1 MENYYII
8 NSKYINKLKELL
20 KHDDIHSKNK
30 SNINDSLKN
39 IDTNLIKKELLIKEY
54 FEIQKI
60 PFKIEEKL
68 EIKYYL
74 NFVLISKDL
83 NDILIKNELIS
94 DKQEIIEIECLFND
108 NKILIHS
115 LSQNDNCI
123 FIYSKNKEKREFII
137 ESLIYIEEKEK
148 INHYIN
154 YLKQKGI
161 NIYLKELNLKDN
173 KCDILDENKNKIGLF
188 YQLINN
194 NIKNDKVDN
203 NIKIREEIL
212 ILIKIYLY
220 NKNLYEKII
229 ASKNLDNSIF
239 NQKNYND
246 KCYLINQEYITKYKE
261 HYSYDKIKK
270 YLDDNINTIDK
281 DDINNIYEKMAKEEF
296 FKDIEKKEKLGIKN
310 IKKEGIDFI
319 DVKNKIK
326 YKNNFIIVNEE
337 IYKLIIKNIDN
348 NDENAEYI
356 INNGKIFIFVKEFE
370 NYQLIIHELIDIN
383 NKTFDNNFNLCIL
396 IKFNNSKDLDEFKD
410 NILNI
415 NFLIFTQNLSK
426 AENKLFLLKEN
437 SEKKE
442 IGEIYEINKTDIYN
456 QIKDE
461 KGNFVVKNLILLG
474 EICINFEK
482 IKIQINSGNI
492 NNKEEYYIINSEFIK
507 CLNQSYDYD
516 GIVKKLKENEKFK
529 KYVKELEIKSNLDN
543 SELIQQIFVDIFNNN
558 QQSFIKI
565 NNPGKI
571 DVPQNSEIYKMI
583 QELKLQNNIGIS
595 FLNKFSII
603 NSKIKE
609 IFQNIFN
616 LESEDKYMIPINCLK
631 DKNDIYIFYKLKE
644 TFLMNVGN
652 FDTNLIYDTKILLEI
667 DNKEYFKDIINKG
680 INNEIESVITSLIK
694 YYKDCIIIEDINKN
708 KKGIAYKINIKL
720 PNPES
725 NMRTLFDSCNKQKDK
740 NLNQNSN
747 NNINNIFVNNNYL
760 GYSNNQNNNM
770 TQNQKN
776 VINPLLEKD
785 IKIIIKYI
793 LFHSKLEKYLNASK
807 NKGFYKII
815 HNCYLINHAWM
826 QTYQFYLFY
835 ND

>member
-1 MENYYII
+1 MRNEINNPNKNIMEKKYDEEIHKNAINALIELFILNTELKKHIEESKIFKSECYLIKEDWFSIFKNYFSYDDICQILLKEKEQKNIEENKDLLVQKLINQFKSKIEEKIKANNEMPILDNGDNLSLEFKMNSDNTEMLFNNQYSIINSNILESLQEGFSDSFKSLKLIINNNKLLVKFPDKNSILIGSLNDDNNNLFIPEIILKYNTTNLLNKHFKEFEKNEFIGYEQILNTDKKVDDLKDKENNNLGKIFKIDKNKYMNINIKNNNNNDNKNNTDNNNINIINNNDDNNINDVNDKNIENILNIIYKNEEYFEQKLNDKENKEEKKLENYYII

-20 KHDDIHSKNK
+20 KYDDIRSKSK
-30 SNINDSLKN
+30 SNINNNDTLKN
-39 IDTNLIKKELLIKEY
+39 IDINLIKKELLIKEY

-74 NFVLISKDL
+74 NFALISKDL

-319 DVKNKIK
+319 DEKNKIK

-337 IYKLIIKNIDN
+337 IYKLIIKNKDN

-356 INNGKIFIFVKEFE
+356 IKV
-370 NYQLIIHELIDIN
+370 
-383 NKTFDNNFNLCIL
+383 
-396 IKFNNSKDLDEFKD
+396 
-410 NILNI
+410 
-415 NFLIFTQNLSK
+415 
-426 AENKLFLLKEN
+426 
-437 SEKKE
+437 
-442 IGEIYEINKTDIYN
+442 
-456 QIKDE
+456 
-461 KGNFVVKNLILLG
+461 
-474 EICINFEK
+474 
-482 IKIQINSGNI
+482 
-492 NNKEEYYIINSEFIK
+492 
-507 CLNQSYDYD
+507 
-516 GIVKKLKENEKFK
+516 
-529 KYVKELEIKSNLDN
+529 
-543 SELIQQIFVDIFNNN
+543 
-558 QQSFIKI
+558 
-565 NNPGKI
+565 
-571 DVPQNSEIYKMI
+571 
-583 QELKLQNNIGIS
+583 
-595 FLNKFSII
+595 
-603 NSKIKE
+603 
-609 IFQNIFN
+609 
-616 LESEDKYMIPINCLK
+616 
-631 DKNDIYIFYKLKE
+631 
-644 TFLMNVGN
+644 
-652 FDTNLIYDTKILLEI
+652 
-667 DNKEYFKDIINKG
+667 
-680 INNEIESVITSLIK
+680 
-694 YYKDCIIIEDINKN
+694 
-708 KKGIAYKINIKL
+708 
-720 PNPES
+720 
-725 NMRTLFDSCNKQKDK
+725 
-740 NLNQNSN
+740 
-747 NNINNIFVNNNYL
+747 
-760 GYSNNQNNNM
+760 
-770 TQNQKN
+770 
-776 VINPLLEKD
+776 
-785 IKIIIKYI
+785 
-793 LFHSKLEKYLNASK
+793 
-807 NKGFYKII
+807 
-815 HNCYLINHAWM
+815 
-826 QTYQFYLFY
+826 
-835 ND
+835 